1 MSTPPN
7 PYGQQPHPYGQPQ
20 YPQQSPYPQQQ
31 PGYPQQQAPYP
42 QPGYGQQQPYPGA
55 GGGWGNPLPYAP
67 PVPPPKRKN
76 RTGLTISLAF
86 GLVALILGLAW
97 FGNRDSGSPGGGES
111 SFPAA
116 EYRLTAPET
125 LLDGTYELADDQSA
139 ERQKQLESSTVD
151 ESNIRDPKATV
162 AQYTSA
168 SEGGVLVISGMH
180 GRIKDPDTARES
192 ILRGAAGADGSA
204 LAVPAKDFT
213 PAGSEVTITCQVVTM
228 DQTGG
233 GTAPLPICAWADDNT
248 NASVTLVTDGTAK
261 KSPEAIDLESA
272 AATAAKVR
280 EEIRRPLN

>member
-7 PYGQQPHPYGQPQ
+7 PYGQQPNPYGQPQ
-20 YPQQSPYPQQQ
+20 YPQQQ
-31 PGYPQQQAPYP
+31 PPHP

-55 GGGWGNPLPYAP
+55 GGGWGGPLPYAP

-86 GLVALILGLAW
+86 GLVALLLGLAW
-97 FGNRDSGSPGGGES
+97 FGNRGSSSSSGGGES

-116 EYRLTAPET
+116 EYGLTAPKT

-162 AQYTSA
+162 AQYTST
-168 SEGGVLVISGMH
+168 SEGGVLVLSGLY
-180 GRIKDPDTARES
+180 GLIKDPDTARES
-192 ILRGAAGADGSA
+192 ILRGAAGADGST

-228 DQTGG
+228 DQAGG
-233 GTAPLPICAWADDNT
+233 GTGHLPICAWADDNT
-248 NASVTLVTDGTAK
+248 NVSVTLVTDETAK
-261 KSPEAIDLESA
+261 QSPEDIDLESA
-272 AATAAKVR
+272 AATTAQVR
-280 EEIRRPLN
+280 EEIRQPLN